1 MKVVKKKLSELQK
14 PEKNVRIHSD
24 KQIAEFAR
32 SVEMFGQI
40 RPIVVDENNIILAG
54 NGLYAALCR
63 LGREEADCY
72 VVTGLTEIEKKKLM
86 LADNRIFNLGVDDIQ
101 AFDDIILE
109 LGNDFDIPGYDADLL
124 ETLTIDLG
132 GADDMMSGYGLISAD
147 TKSDMQAASEKYN
160 REDAEFAEGAEEIT
174 PASATL
180 SKGEDAAGDDSI
192 RENTENP
199 EENDAKG
206 LQRRFVVCPKCGER
220 IWL

>member
-1 MKVVKKKLSELQK
+1 MKVVKKKLADLRK

-40 RPIVVDENNIILAG
+40 RPIVVDEKNTIIAG
-54 NGLYAALCR
+54 NGLYTALLQ

-72 VVTGLTEIEKKKLM
+72 VVTGLSEIEKKKLM
-86 LADNRIFNLGVDDIQ
+86 LADNRIFNLGVDDLR
-101 AFDDIILE
+101 AFDEIILE
-109 LGNDFDIPGYDADLL
+109 LDNDFDIPGYDADLL

-132 GADDMMSGYGLISAD
+132 GADDMMSGYGIISDD
-147 TKSDMQAASEKYN
+147 TRVDMQAAAEKYD
-160 REDAEFAEGAEEIT
+160 REEAEFAQDAQEIT
-174 PASATL
+174 PSAGMQSKTL
-180 SKGEDAAGDDSI
+180 EAAEQVETQDGTENPPEDAA
-192 RENTENP
+192 
-199 EENDAKG
+199 AV